1 MTKKLKI
8 LNQKK
13 PQSNKKDSLFIMK
26 NRKIRE
32 ILKRKNKNPIVC
44 LTAYSKTIAESLDKY
59 CDIVLVGDSLG
70 MVLYGMESTREVTLD
85 MIINHGKS
93 VKKGISRSILVIDMP
108 YQTYRNKKEAY
119 KNAKK
124 IIKLTKCDALKL
136 EGGKKIINVIKYLI
150 KKNIPVM
157 GHVGLLP
164 QSERGKFKFKGRSSV
179 ERKRIIEDARLLSNA
194 GVFAIVIE
202 CVEESLAKIISE
214 SIPVPTIGIGASK
227 HCDGQILVTDDLLG
241 LSNFTP
247 RFIRRYSN
255 IKEIINKSVLRFRR
269 DVINKN
275 FPSRISSYKSWRKIA
290 QSQ

>member
-1 MTKKLKI
+1 
-8 LNQKK
+8 
-13 PQSNKKDSLFIMK
+13 MK
-26 NRKIRE
+26 NRKIGE
-32 ILKRKNKNPIVC
+32 ILKRKNKKPIVC
-44 LTAYSKTIAESLDKY
+44 LTAYSKTIAEILDKY

-85 MIINHGKS
+85 MIINHAKS
-93 VKKGISRSILVIDMP
+93 VKKGISKSILVVDMP
-108 YQTYRNKKEAY
+108 YQTYKNKKEAY

-150 KKNIPVM
+150 KKNIHIM

-164 QSERGKFKFKGRSSV
+164 QSERGKFKFKGKSSV

-247 RFIRRYSN
+247 KFIRRYSN
-255 IKEIINKSVLRFRR
+255 IKKIINKSVLRFKH
-269 DVINKN
+269 DVINKK
-275 FPSRISSYKSWRKIA
+275 FPNRRNIY
-290 QSQ
+290 